1 MAALH
6 GRPDHRRLESVR
18 PGLSAPRMLEAPGLN
33 TTTRPS
39 TYART
44 PKKVLP
50 LPSNLILPMSSST
63 PLLDVW
69 DAAKGQPYYPAV
81 AKNSQFLVGFLL
93 LLSGTPSLC
102 N

>member
-1 MAALH
+1 
-6 GRPDHRRLESVR
+6 
-18 PGLSAPRMLEAPGLN
+18 
-33 TTTRPS
+33 
-39 TYART
+39 
-44 PKKVLP
+44 
-50 LPSNLILPMSSST
+50 MSSST